1 MPVNTLVFLMSSL
14 LMKRSALPRST
25 QLIDQSDL
33 RVGPSP
39 QPIRRAGPTSAF
51 DPTRQEFPPGL
62 CPIGATPWPPHGVLS
77 RLTLSSSCRRG
88 RDPGSALLSGPSS
101 PAPSPSSPPAPSPSS
116 RPFFLPPP

>member
-39 QPIRRAGPTSAF
+39 QPVRRAGPPSAF

-62 CPIGATPWPPHGVLS
+62 CPIGATPWPPHGVPS
-77 RLTLSSSCRRG
+77 RLTRSSSCG
-88 RDPGSALLSGPSS
+88 QVRDAVAASPFGPSCS
-101 PAPSPSSPPAPSPSS
+101 HPCPAFPQRPSPPHRPPLPSP
-116 RPFFLPPP
+116 